1 MMKTATLVV
10 TQTIAL
16 GLVPVGALAATFQLE
31 EATVSEINKAFD
43 AGALTSEQLIE
54 LYLNR
59 IKTYDDTLNSI
70 ITINPNA
77 VETARALDLER
88 QTTGSRSP
96 LHGIPV
102 ILKDNYDT
110 FDMPTTGGSITL
122 EGSIPP
128 DDAFLVKQL
137 RDAGAIIL
145 AKANLSEF
153 ASSGGR
159 DGYSSFG
166 GQTLNPY
173 NLVRGPAGSSGGT
186 GAAITANFGVIGTG
200 SDTGGSIR
208 SPSAHNGLVGIK
220 PTLGL
225 LSRDGIIPLALSFD
239 TGGPMTRTVE
249 DAAIALGIMTG
260 IDPADPVTIESEGKF
275 FKDYTQFLDK
285 DALQGARIGVLQNF
299 LGGNVEVDQLFED
312 AVDQLSGLG
321 ATIVETSYSEEFL
334 EERSQISTLVF
345 DSEFQ
350 PQIEAYLATLEGD
363 YAKTLE
369 EILTISTDPD
379 VVNSDRSVAPGRIEL
394 YRRNLA
400 SGGLTNPDYIDAVEN
415 GIPFVRKTVLDLMDS
430 NDLDALIYPTRNC
443 PAVPIYTV
451 EDPTYI
457 CDETVPAARNIANI
471 TGFPDVQVPMGF
483 TSDGLP
489 LTISLFGRAFSEPT
503 LLGYAYAYEQAT
515 KFRSPP
521 PVFPALPGEE
531 IEYET
536 VPEPGMIPALAVL
549 GVSALGIKFVKRRK
563 GQNRG
568 QYETILPLAYEEFV
582 DNRTVVCVDAKQ
594 FQRTVCSTF
603 IAKSFT

>member
-1 MMKTATLVV
+1 
-10 TQTIAL
+10 
-16 GLVPVGALAATFQLE
+16 LAATFRLE
-31 EATVSEINKAFD
+31 EATVSSINKAFD

-59 IKTYDDTLNSI
+59 IETYDDTLNSI

-77 VETARALDLER
+77 VETAKALDLER
-88 QTTGSRSP
+88 QTTGARSP

-102 ILKDNYDT
+102 ILKDNFDT
-110 FDMPTTGGSITL
+110 FDLPTTGGSITL

-159 DGYSSFG
+159 DGYSSLG

-186 GAAITANFGVIGTG
+186 GAAIAANFGVIGTG

-260 IDPADPVTIESEGKF
+260 IDPADPVTLESEGKF
-275 FKDYTQFLDK
+275 FKDYTQFLNK

-312 AVDQLSGLG
+312 AVGQLADLG
-321 ATIVETSYSEEFL
+321 ATVVETSYSEEFL
-334 EERSQISTLVF
+334 EERSQISTLIF

-350 PQIEAYLATLEGD
+350 PQIEAYLATLQGD
-363 YAKTLE
+363 YPKTLE
-369 EILTISTDPD
+369 EILAISTDPD
-379 VVNSDRSVAPGRIEL
+379 VVNSDRSVAPGRIES

-400 SGGLTNPDYIDAVEN
+400 SGGLTNPDYVDAIEN
-415 GIPFVRKTVLDLMDS
+415 GIPFVRQTVLDLMDS

-521 PVFPALPGEE
+521 PLFPALPGEE
-531 IEYET
+531 VEYET

-549 GVSALGIKFVKRRK
+549 GVGVLGIKFVKRRN
-563 GQNRG
+563 GQPQG
-568 QYETILPLAYEEFV
+568 QYKAILPVAYEEATGDSTDV
-582 DNRTVVCVDAKQ
+582 YVDAA
-594 FQRTVCSTF
+594 RL
-603 IAKSFT
+603 

>member
-1 MMKTATLVV
+1 MLKSMRRTAALVAA
-10 TQTIAL
+10 QTIAL
-16 GLVPVGALAATFQLE
+16 GLLPLGALAATFRLE
-31 EATVSEINKAFD
+31 EATVSSINKAFD

-59 IKTYDDTLNSI
+59 IETYDDTLNSI

-77 VETARALDLER
+77 VETAKALDLER
-88 QTTGSRSP
+88 QTTGARSP

-102 ILKDNYDT
+102 ILKDNFDT
-110 FDMPTTGGSITL
+110 FDLPTTGGSITL

-159 DGYSSFG
+159 DGYSSLG

-186 GAAITANFGVIGTG
+186 GAAIAANFGVIGTG

-260 IDPADPVTIESEGKF
+260 IDPADPVTLESEGKF
-275 FKDYTQFLDK
+275 FKDYTQFLNK

-312 AVDQLSGLG
+312 AVGQLADLG
-321 ATIVETSYSEEFL
+321 ATVVETSYSEEFL
-334 EERSQISTLVF
+334 EERSQISTLIF

-350 PQIEAYLATLEGD
+350 PQIEAYLATLQGD
-363 YAKTLE
+363 YPKTLE
-369 EILTISTDPD
+369 EILAISTDPD
-379 VVNSDRSVAPGRIEL
+379 VVNSDRSVAPGRIES

-400 SGGLTNPDYIDAVEN
+400 SGGLTNPDYVDAIEN
-415 GIPFVRKTVLDLMDS
+415 GIPFVRQTVLDLMDS

-521 PVFPALPGEE
+521 PLFPALPGEE
-531 IEYET
+531 VEYET

-549 GVSALGIKFVKRRK
+549 GVGVLGIKFVKRRN
-563 GQNRG
+563 GQPQG
-568 QYETILPLAYEEFV
+568 QYKAILPVAYEEATGDSTDV
-582 DNRTVVCVDAKQ
+582 YVDAA
-594 FQRTVCSTF
+594 RL
-603 IAKSFT
+603 

>member
-1 MMKTATLVV
+1 MKTATLVV

-16 GLVPVGALAATFQLE
+16 GLLPLGALAATFQLE

-59 IKTYDDTLNSI
+59 IETYDDTLNSI

-186 GAAITANFGVIGTG
+186 GAAIAANFGVIGTG

-260 IDPADPVTIESEGKF
+260 IDPADPVTIENEGKF

-299 LGGNVEVDQLFED
+299 LGGNVEVDQLFDD
-312 AVDQLSGLG
+312 AVAELADLG

-334 EERSQISTLVF
+334 EERSRISTLIF

-350 PQIEAYLATLEGD
+350 PQIETYLSTLEGD
-363 YAKTLE
+363 YPKTLE
-369 EILTISTDPD
+369 EILAISTDPN
-379 VVNSDRSVAPGRIEL
+379 VVNSDRSVAPGRIES

-400 SGGLTNPDYIDAVEN
+400 SGGLSNPDYIDAVEN
-415 GIPFVRKTVLDLMDS
+415 GIPFVRKTVLDLMNS
-430 NDLDALIYPTRNC
+430 NGLDALIYPTRNC

-489 LTISLFGRAFSEPT
+489 LTISIFGRAFSEPT

-521 PVFPALPGEE
+521 PLFPALPGEE

-549 GVSALGIKFVKRRK
+549 GVSVGIKFVKRRK

-568 QYETILPLAYEEFV
+568 QYETILPLAYEELI
-582 DNRTVVCVDAKQ
+582 DNQTVVCVDAKQ
-594 FQRTVCSTF
+594 F
-603 IAKSFT
+603 

>member
-1 MMKTATLVV
+1 
-10 TQTIAL
+10 
-16 GLVPVGALAATFQLE
+16 
-31 EATVSEINKAFD
+31 
-43 AGALTSEQLIE
+43 
-54 LYLNR
+54 
-59 IKTYDDTLNSI
+59 
-70 ITINPNA
+70 
-77 VETARALDLER
+77 
-88 QTTGSRSP
+88 
-96 LHGIPV
+96 
-102 ILKDNYDT
+102 
-110 FDMPTTGGSITL
+110 
-122 EGSIPP
+122 
-128 DDAFLVKQL
+128 
-137 RDAGAIIL
+137 
-145 AKANLSEF
+145 
-153 ASSGGR
+153 
-159 DGYSSFG
+159 
-166 GQTLNPY
+166 
-173 NLVRGPAGSSGGT
+173 LVRGPAGSSGGT
-186 GAAITANFGVIGTG
+186 GAAIAANFGVIGTG

-260 IDPADPVTIESEGKF
+260 IDPADPVTLESEGKF
-275 FKDYTQFLDK
+275 FKDYTQFLNK

-312 AVDQLSGLG
+312 AVGQLADLG
-321 ATIVETSYSEEFL
+321 ATVVETSYSEEFL
-334 EERSQISTLVF
+334 EERSQISTLIF

-350 PQIEAYLATLEGD
+350 PQIEAYLATLQGD
-363 YAKTLE
+363 YPKTLE
-369 EILTISTDPD
+369 EILAISTDPD
-379 VVNSDRSVAPGRIEL
+379 VVNSDRSVAPGRIES

-400 SGGLTNPDYIDAVEN
+400 SGGLTNPDYVDAIEN
-415 GIPFVRKTVLDLMDS
+415 GIPFVRQTVLDLMDS

-521 PVFPALPGEE
+521 PLFPALPGEE
-531 IEYET
+531 VEYET

-549 GVSALGIKFVKRRK
+549 GVGVLGIKFVKRRN
-563 GQNRG
+563 GQPQG
-568 QYETILPLAYEEFV
+568 QYKAILPVAYEEATGDSTDV
-582 DNRTVVCVDAKQ
+582 YVDAA
-594 FQRTVCSTF
+594 RL
-603 IAKSFT
+603 

>member
-1 MMKTATLVV
+1 MLKSMVRTAALAVAPA
-10 TQTIAL
+10 IAL
-16 GLVPVGALAATFQLE
+16 GLLPISALAATFRLE
-31 EATVSEINKAFD
+31 EATVSSINQAFD
-43 AGALTSEQLIE
+43 AGALSSEQLIG

-59 IKTYDDTLNSI
+59 INTYDDTLNSI
-70 ITINPNA
+70 ITVNPDA
-77 VETARALDLER
+77 LEIAKALDLER
-88 QTTGSRSP
+88 QTTGPRSP

-128 DDAFLVKQL
+128 DDAFLVKQF

-173 NLVRGPAGSSGGT
+173 NLLRGPAGSSGGT
-186 GAAITANFGVIGTG
+186 GAAIAANFGVIGTG

-249 DAAIALGIMTG
+249 DGAIALGIMTG
-260 IDPADPVTIESEGKF
+260 IDPADPVTFESEGQF
-275 FKDYTQFLDK
+275 FKNYTQFLDK
-285 DALQGARIGVLQNF
+285 NALQGARIGVLQNF
-299 LGGNVEVDQLFED
+299 LGGNIEVDQLFEQ
-312 AVDQLSGLG
+312 AVAQLADLG
-321 ATIVETSYSEEFL
+321 ATVVETSYSEEFL
-334 EERSQISTLVF
+334 TERSQISALIF

-350 PQIEAYLATLEGD
+350 PQIEAYLATLKGD
-363 YAKTLE
+363 YPKTLE
-369 EILTISTDPD
+369 EILAISIDPD
-379 VVNSDRSVAPGRIEL
+379 VVNSDRSVAPGRIAAYE
-394 YRRNLA
+394 RNLS
-400 SGGLTNPDYIDAVEN
+400 SGGLSNPEYIDAIQN
-415 GIPFVRKTVLDLMDS
+415 GIPFVRRTVLDLMDS
-430 NDLDALIYPTRNC
+430 QDLDALIYPTRNC

-451 EDPTYI
+451 EDPSYV
-457 CDETVPAARNIANI
+457 CDESVPAARNIANI

-483 TSDGLP
+483 TPDGLP

-503 LLGYAYAYEQAT
+503 LLGFAYAYEQAT
-515 KFRSPP
+515 QFRSPP
-521 PVFPALPGEE
+521 PLFPSLPGETL
-531 IEYET
+531 EYES
-536 VPEPGMIPALAVL
+536 VPEPGVAI
-549 GVSALGIKFVKRRK
+549 ALGMIGISAFGLKRK
-563 GQNRG
+563 KTN
-568 QYETILPLAYEEFV
+568 TLA
-582 DNRTVVCVDAKQ
+582 
-594 FQRTVCSTF
+594 
-603 IAKSFT
+603 